1 MSHLDI
7 ILLSSLL
14 ELRLYL
20 AMLLAFYFRAPLQF
34 DSFKFL
40 NCELQWLG
48 SGASLRTTGALL
60 QFYCFLFVKEIPG
73 ETMRLIRPPADPSNT
88 DDTGLYSIG

>member
-20 AMLLAFYFRAPLQF
+20 AMLLAFHFRAPLQF
-34 DSFKFL
+34 ESFEFL

-48 SGASLRTTGALL
+48 FGASLRTTGALL
-60 QFYCFLFVKEIPG
+60 QFYCFLLVKEIPG
-73 ETMRLIRPPADPSNT
+73 KIMRMIRPLADPLKT
-88 DDTGLYSIG
+88 DDTSLDSIG

>member
-7 ILLSSLL
+7 VLLSSLV

-20 AMLLAFYFRAPLQF
+20 AMLLAFHFRAPLQF
-34 DSFKFL
+34 ESFEFL
-40 NCELQWLG
+40 NCESQRLG

-60 QFYCFLFVKEIPG
+60 QFYCFLFVKESPG
-73 ETMRLIRPPADPSNT
+73 KTMRLIRSPADPSNT
-88 DDTGLYSIG
+88 DDTGLDSIG